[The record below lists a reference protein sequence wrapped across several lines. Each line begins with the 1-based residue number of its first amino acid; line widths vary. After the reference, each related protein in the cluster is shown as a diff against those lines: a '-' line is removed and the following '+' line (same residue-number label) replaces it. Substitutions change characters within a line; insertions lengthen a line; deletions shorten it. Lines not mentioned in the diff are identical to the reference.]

1 MDNYKVNIQ
10 LSETNGDLEKA
21 IEEVL
26 KKEELKKNKLPINYP
41 RTNLNNLKS

>member
-10 LSETNGDLEKA
+10 LSETNGDLAKA

-26 KKEELKKNKLPINYP
+26 KKEELKKNKLPKNYP
-41 RTNLNNLKS
+41 THNTKT